1 MERLVNKGQH
11 NGKIS
16 GQPSRAKI
24 TLLLCFAIAIFEG
37 FDLQSMGVAA
47 PRMRAE
53 FMLDNAQMAWAF
65 SAAILGT
72 LPGAILGGR
81 FADIVGRKKILIFSI
96 LLFGIMSL
104 LTAYAANFSL
114 LLLIRFCTG
123 LGMGGALPMMITL
136 ASEAVPDQH
145 KGTAVSVM
153 YSGIPFGGLLT
164 SVVAMSLAGDAEWRH
179 IFYIGGIA
187 PILLIP
193 LIMRFLPESNDY
205 LQRKVQAQQ
214 TTPFFEVLF
223 AKERRM
229 STIQLWI
236 SFFCTLVVLYFLLN
250 WLPLLMGAQ
259 GLSKLQA
266 NYVQMGYNIGGI
278 LGSVLMGV
286 LLDKLRMSFVIKLIY
301 LGILFSLSCLAISP
315 TVALLALSAVG
326 CGLFIV
332 GGQSALYG
340 LAAMYYP
347 TEMRGT
353 GVGAAVAIGRIGSFA
368 GPLMAGFL
376 LSLGQSSTIV
386 IGSSI
391 PVILIA
397 AISAL
402 LLVKK
407 PKQPVHL
414 VQSSGAR

>member
-1 MERLVNKGQH
+1 ME
-11 NGKIS
+11 KIS
-16 GQPSRAKI
+16 GQPSTAKI

-123 LGMGGALPMMITL
+123 LGMGGTLPMMITL

-266 NYVQMGYNIGGI
+266 NYVQMGYNVGGI
-278 LGSVLMGV
+278 LGSILMGV

-301 LGILFSLSCLAISP
+301 LGILFSLCCLAISP

>member
-1 MERLVNKGQH
+1 ME
-11 NGKIS
+11 KIS

-223 AKERRM
+223 AKERLM

-266 NYVQMGYNIGGI
+266 NYVQIGYNVGGI

-301 LGILFSLSCLAISP
+301 LGILFSLCCLAISP

>member
-1 MERLVNKGQH
+1 ME
-11 NGKIS
+11 KIS

-37 FDLQSMGVAA
+37 FDLQSRGVAA

-266 NYVQMGYNIGGI
+266 NYVQMGYNVGGI

-301 LGILFSLSCLAISP
+301 LGILFSLCCLAISP

>member
-1 MERLVNKGQH
+1 MEKILGQ
-11 NGKIS
+11 S
-16 GQPSRAKI
+16 ARAKI

-53 FMLDNAQMAWAF
+53 FMLDNGQMAWAF

-145 KGTAVSVM
+145 KGKAVSIM

-205 LQRKVQAQQ
+205 LQRKVQAQK
-214 TTPFFEVLF
+214 TIPFLEVLF

-266 NYVQMGYNIGGI
+266 NYVQMGYNVGGI

-301 LGILFSLSCLAISP
+301 LGILFSLCCLAISP

>member
-1 MERLVNKGQH
+1 ME
-11 NGKIS
+11 KIS
-16 GQPSRAKI
+16 GPPSRAKI

-266 NYVQMGYNIGGI
+266 NYVQMGYNVGGI
-278 LGSVLMGV
+278 LGSILMGV

-301 LGILFSLSCLAISP
+301 LGILFSLCCLAISP
-315 TVALLALSAVG
+315 SVALLALSAVG

>member
-1 MERLVNKGQH
+1 MDKVH
-11 NGKIS
+11 
-16 GQPSRAKI
+16 QPSGRAKL

-65 SAAILGT
+65 SAAIIGT
-72 LPGAILGGR
+72 LPGAIIGGR
-81 FADIVGRKKILIFSI
+81 LSDYIGRKKVLIFSI
-96 LLFGIMSL
+96 LLFGVMSL
-104 LTAYAANFSL
+104 VTAFAANYEL
-114 LLLIRFCTG
+114 LLVIRFLTG

-136 ASEAVPDQH
+136 ASEAVSSDR
-145 KGTAVSVM
+145 KGTAVSIM
-153 YSGIPFGGLLT
+153 YSGIPCGGLLT
-164 SVVAMSLAGDAEWRH
+164 SVVAMLLAGDAEWRH
-179 IFYIGGIA
+179 IFYVGGIA

-193 LIMRFLPESNDY
+193 LLMKYLPESTDY
-205 LQRKVQAQQ
+205 ITHKTQSA
-214 TTPFFEVLF
+214 TPFFEVLF

-229 STIQLWI
+229 STIQIWI

-259 GLSKLQA
+259 GLTKLQA
-266 NYVQMGYNIGGI
+266 NYVQMGYNIGGVF
-278 LGSVLMGV
+278 GSILMGMM
-286 LLDKLRMSFVIKLIY
+286 LDKMRMSFVIKFIY
-301 LGILFSLSCLAISP
+301 LGILVSLCCLSFSP
-315 TVALLALSAVG
+315 TVAVLALSAVG

-340 LAAMYYP
+340 LAAIYYP
-347 TEMRGT
+347 AEMRGT

-368 GPLMAGFL
+368 GPLLAGFL
-376 LSLGQSSTIV
+376 LSLGQSATIV

-402 LLVKK
+402 MLVRK
-407 PKQPVHL
+407 PKQPVQL
-414 VQSSGAR
+414 IQSTTAR

>member
-1 MERLVNKGQH
+1 ME
-11 NGKIS
+11 KIS

-266 NYVQMGYNIGGI
+266 NYVQMGYNVGGI

-301 LGILFSLSCLAISP
+301 LGILFSLCCLAISP

-340 LAAMYYP
+340 LGAMYYP

>member
-1 MERLVNKGQH
+1 ME
-11 NGKIS
+11 KIS

-164 SVVAMSLAGDAEWRH
+164 SVVAMSLVGDAEWRH

-266 NYVQMGYNIGGI
+266 NYVQMGYNVGGI

-301 LGILFSLSCLAISP
+301 LGILFSLCCLAISP

>member
-1 MERLVNKGQH
+1 ME
-11 NGKIS
+11 KIS

-179 IFYIGGIA
+179 IFYIVGIA

-266 NYVQMGYNIGGI
+266 NYVQMGYNVGGI
-278 LGSVLMGV
+278 LGSVLMGI

-301 LGILFSLSCLAISP
+301 LGILFSLCCLAISP

>member
-1 MERLVNKGQH
+1 MEQVRH
-11 NGKIS
+11 
-16 GQPSRAKI
+16 PSTRTKI

-65 SAAILGT
+65 SAAIIGT
-72 LPGAILGGR
+72 LPGAIIGGR
-81 FADIVGRKKILIFSI
+81 LADIVGRKKVLIFSI

-104 LTAYAANFSL
+104 LTAFAGDYHL
-114 LLLIRFCTG
+114 MLLIRFLTG

-136 ASEAVPDQH
+136 ASESVASDR
-145 KGTAVSVM
+145 KGTAVSIM

-164 SVVAMSLAGDAEWRH
+164 SVVAMLLVGDSEWRH
-179 IFYIGGIA
+179 IFYVGGIA

-193 LIMRFLPESNDY
+193 LLLKFLPESSDY
-205 LQRKVQAQQ
+205 LDRKTQNQQ
-214 TTPFFEVLF
+214 TTPFMQVLF
-223 AKERRM
+223 SKDRRM
-229 STIQLWI
+229 STIQIWI

-259 GLSKLQA
+259 GLSKLEA
-266 NYVQMGYNIGGI
+266 NYIQMGYNVGGMF
-278 LGSVLMGV
+278 GSILMGMM
-286 LLDKLRMSFVIKLIY
+286 LDKMRMSFVIKFIY
-301 LGILFSLSCLAISP
+301 MGILLSLCCLSFSP

-368 GPLMAGFL
+368 GPLLAGFL
-376 LSLGQSSTIV
+376 LSIGKSATIV

-402 LLVKK
+402 LLVRK
-407 PKQPVHL
+407 PKQPVQL
-414 VQSSGAR
+414 IQSTTAR

>member
-1 MERLVNKGQH
+1 ME
-11 NGKIS
+11 KIS

-24 TLLLCFAIAIFEG
+24 TLLLFFAIAIFEG

-164 SVVAMSLAGDAEWRH
+164 SVVAMALAGDAEWRH

-266 NYVQMGYNIGGI
+266 NYVQMGYNVGGI
-278 LGSVLMGV
+278 LGSILMGV

-301 LGILFSLSCLAISP
+301 LGILFSLCCLAISP

>member
-1 MERLVNKGQH
+1 ME
-11 NGKIS
+11 KIS

-223 AKERRM
+223 AKERLM

-266 NYVQMGYNIGGI
+266 NYVQMGYNVGGI

-301 LGILFSLSCLAISP
+301 LGILFSLCCLAISP

>member
-1 MERLVNKGQH
+1 MDKVH
-11 NGKIS
+11 HPS
-16 GQPSRAKI
+16 GRAKL

-65 SAAILGT
+65 SAAIIGT
-72 LPGAILGGR
+72 LPGAIVGGR
-81 FADIVGRKKILIFSI
+81 LADIVGRKKVLIFSI
-96 LLFGIMSL
+96 LLFGVMSL
-104 LTAYAANFSL
+104 VTAFAANYEL
-114 LLLIRFCTG
+114 LLVIRFLTG

-136 ASEAVPDQH
+136 ASEAVSSDR
-145 KGTAVSVM
+145 KGTAVSIM
-153 YSGIPFGGLLT
+153 YSGIPCGGLLT
-164 SVVAMSLAGDAEWRH
+164 SVVAMLLAGDAEWRH
-179 IFYIGGIA
+179 IFYVGGVA

-193 LIMRFLPESNDY
+193 LLMKFLTESMDY
-205 LQRKVQAQQ
+205 LDRKTQSA
-214 TTPFFEVLF
+214 TPFFEVLF

-229 STIQLWI
+229 STIQIWI

-259 GLSKLQA
+259 GLTKLQA

-278 LGSVLMGV
+278 FGSILMGTM
-286 LLDKLRMSFVIKLIY
+286 LDKIRMSFVIKFIY
-301 LGILFSLSCLAISP
+301 LGILVSLCCLSFSP
-315 TVALLALSAVG
+315 TVAVLALSAVG

-340 LAAMYYP
+340 LAAIYYP

-353 GVGAAVAIGRIGSFA
+353 GVGAAVAVGRIGSFA
-368 GPLMAGFL
+368 GPLLAGFL
-376 LSLGQSSTIV
+376 LSLGQSATIV

-402 LLVKK
+402 MLVRK
-407 PKQPVHL
+407 PKQPVQL
-414 VQSSGAR
+414 IQSTTAR

>member
-1 MERLVNKGQH
+1 MEKILGQ
-11 NGKIS
+11 S
-16 GQPSRAKI
+16 AKAKV
-24 TLLLCFAIAIFEG
+24 TLFICFAIAIFEG

-81 FADIVGRKKILIFSI
+81 FSDIIGRKKILIFSI

-104 LTAYAANFSL
+104 LTAYAANFNL

-136 ASEAVPDQH
+136 ASEAVTEQH
-145 KGTAVSVM
+145 KGTAVSIM

-164 SVVAMSLAGDAEWRH
+164 SIVTMMLAGDAEWRY

-205 LQRKVQAQQ
+205 LQRKVQAQK

-229 STIQLWI
+229 STIQLWV

-266 NYVQMGYNIGGI
+266 NYVQMGYNVGGI
-278 LGSVLMGV
+278 LGSILMGV
-286 LLDKLRMSFVIKLIY
+286 LLDKLRMSLVIKLIY
-301 LGILFSLSCLAISP
+301 LGILFSLCCLAISP

-353 GVGAAVAIGRIGSFA
+353 GVGAAVAIGRIGSFT

-391 PVILIA
+391 PVIFIA

>member
-1 MERLVNKGQH
+1 ME
-11 NGKIS
+11 KIS

-53 FMLDNAQMAWAF
+53 FMLDNAHMAWAF

-81 FADIVGRKKILIFSI
+81 FADIVGRKKILTFSI

-136 ASEAVPDQH
+136 ASEAVSDQH

-266 NYVQMGYNIGGI
+266 NYVQMGYNVGGI
-278 LGSVLMGV
+278 LGSILMGV

-301 LGILFSLSCLAISP
+301 LGILFSLCCLAISP

>member
-1 MERLVNKGQH
+1 ME
-11 NGKIS
+11 KIS

-81 FADIVGRKKILIFSI
+81 FADIIGRKKILIFSI

-236 SFFCTLVVLYFLLN
+236 SFFSTLVVLYFLLN

-266 NYVQMGYNIGGI
+266 NYVQMGYNVGGI

-301 LGILFSLSCLAISP
+301 LGILFSLCCLAISP

>member
-1 MERLVNKGQH
+1 MDKVH
-11 NGKIS
+11 
-16 GQPSRAKI
+16 QPSGRAKL

-65 SAAILGT
+65 SAAIIGT
-72 LPGAILGGR
+72 LPGAIIGGR
-81 FADIVGRKKILIFSI
+81 LSDYIGRKKVLIFSI
-96 LLFGIMSL
+96 LLFGVMSL
-104 LTAYAANFSL
+104 VTAFAANYEL
-114 LLLIRFCTG
+114 LLVIRFLTG

-136 ASEAVPDQH
+136 ASEAVSSDR
-145 KGTAVSVM
+145 KGTAVSIM
-153 YSGIPFGGLLT
+153 YSGIPCGGLLT
-164 SVVAMSLAGDAEWRH
+164 SVVAMLLAGDAEWRH
-179 IFYIGGIA
+179 IFYVGGIA

-193 LIMRFLPESNDY
+193 LLKKYLPESTDY
-205 LQRKVQAQQ
+205 ITHKTQSA
-214 TTPFFEVLF
+214 TPFFEVLF

-229 STIQLWI
+229 STIQIWI

-259 GLSKLQA
+259 GLTKLQA
-266 NYVQMGYNIGGI
+266 NYVQMGYNIGGVF
-278 LGSVLMGV
+278 GSILMGMM
-286 LLDKLRMSFVIKLIY
+286 LDKMRMSFVIKFIY
-301 LGILFSLSCLAISP
+301 LGILVSLCCLSFSP
-315 TVALLALSAVG
+315 TVAVLALSAVG

-340 LAAMYYP
+340 LAAIYYP
-347 TEMRGT
+347 AEMRGT
-353 GVGAAVAIGRIGSFA
+353 GVGAAVAVGRIGSFA
-368 GPLMAGFL
+368 GPLLAGFL
-376 LSLGQSSTIV
+376 LSLGQSATIV

-402 LLVKK
+402 MLVRK
-407 PKQPVHL
+407 PKQPVQL
-414 VQSSGAR
+414 IQSTTAR

>member
-1 MERLVNKGQH
+1 ME
-11 NGKIS
+11 KIS
-16 GQPSRAKI
+16 GQPSRAKT

-145 KGTAVSVM
+145 KGTAVSIM

-205 LQRKVQAQQ
+205 LQRKVQAQK
-214 TTPFFEVLF
+214 TIPFLEVLF

-266 NYVQMGYNIGGI
+266 NYVQMGYNVGGI
-278 LGSVLMGV
+278 LGSILMGV

-301 LGILFSLSCLAISP
+301 LGILFSLCCLAISP

>member
-1 MERLVNKGQH
+1 ME
-11 NGKIS
+11 KIS

-24 TLLLCFAIAIFEG
+24 RLLLCFAIAIFEG

-104 LTAYAANFSL
+104 LTAYTANFSL

-205 LQRKVQAQQ
+205 LQRKVQAQK

-266 NYVQMGYNIGGI
+266 NYVQMGYNVGGI
-278 LGSVLMGV
+278 LGSILMGV

-301 LGILFSLSCLAISP
+301 LGILFSLCCLAISP

>member
-1 MERLVNKGQH
+1 ME
-11 NGKIS
+11 KIS

-164 SVVAMSLAGDAEWRH
+164 SVVAMSLAGDTEWRH

-193 LIMRFLPESNDY
+193 LIMHFLPESNDY

-266 NYVQMGYNIGGI
+266 NYVQMGYNVGGI
-278 LGSVLMGV
+278 LGSVLMGI

-301 LGILFSLSCLAISP
+301 LGILFSLCCLAISP

>member
-1 MERLVNKGQH
+1 
-11 NGKIS
+11 
-16 GQPSRAKI
+16 PSRAKI

-266 NYVQMGYNIGGI
+266 NYVQMGYNVGGI
-278 LGSVLMGV
+278 LGSVLMGI

-301 LGILFSLSCLAISP
+301 LGILFSLCCLAISP

>member
-1 MERLVNKGQH
+1 ME
-11 NGKIS
+11 KIS

-164 SVVAMSLAGDAEWRH
+164 SVVAMSLVGDAEWRH

-266 NYVQMGYNIGGI
+266 NYVQMGYNVGGI
-278 LGSVLMGV
+278 LGSILMGV

-301 LGILFSLSCLAISP
+301 LGILFSLCCLAISP

>member
-1 MERLVNKGQH
+1 ME
-11 NGKIS
+11 KIS

-164 SVVAMSLAGDAEWRH
+164 SVVAMSLAGDTEWRH

-266 NYVQMGYNIGGI
+266 NYVQMGYNVGGI
-278 LGSVLMGV
+278 LGSVLMGI

-301 LGILFSLSCLAISP
+301 LGILFSLCCLAISP